1 MPEYRVFVNGKQYD
15 VNIGRMIDDR
25 VDVMVNGKSFQVEL
39 EGPRKAVSKT
49 PRIETKPHVVSAA
62 EAPDKTTPPGIA
74 SSVTKGD
81 ILAPLPG
88 LILKLMVKEGD
99 QVREGQPVA
108 IMEAMK
114 MENEIESP
122 FTGVVTSIPVKQGD
136 TVLENALLMKIG
148 S

>member
-1 MPEYRVFVNGKQYD
+1 MPEYKVTIGGKSYD
-15 VNIGRMIDDR
+15 VNVGRMIDDR
-25 VDVMVNGKSFQVEL
+25 VDVSVNGKQFNVEI
-39 EGPRKAVSKT
+39 EAPRKASSKT
-49 PRIETKPHVVSAA
+49 PRLETKPHVVSAA
-62 EAPDKTTPPGIA
+62 EAPDKTSPPGTA
-74 SSVTKGD
+74 AAGRGD

-99 QVREGQPVA
+99 QVREGQTVA

-122 FTGVVTSIPVKQGD
+122 FSGTVSSIPVKQGE

>member
-1 MPEYRVFVNGKQYD
+1 MPEYKVTIGGKSYD
-15 VNIGRMIDDR
+15 VNVGRMIDDR
-25 VDVMVNGKSFQVEL
+25 VDVSVNGKQFNVEI
-39 EGPRKAVSKT
+39 EAPRKAASKT
-49 PRIETKPHVVSAA
+49 PRLETKPHVVSAA
-62 EAPDKTTPPGIA
+62 EAPDKTSPPGA
-74 SSVTKGD
+74 AAGRGD

-88 LILKLMVKEGD
+88 LILKLLVKEGD
-99 QVREGQPVA
+99 QVREGQTVA

-122 FTGVVTSIPVKQGD
+122 FNGTVSSIPVKQGE